1 MKHTGGSMSPFTGWV
16 LLKGLETLDLRVRA
30 QTSSAYDIA
39 KALVDHPKIS
49 SVIYPGLETH
59 PQYTLCKDQMEK
71 GGTVIS
77 FELLGG
83 KEAAFTFMNSL
94 EIVLISNNLG
104 DAKSIVTHPATTTH
118 QRLPANQK
126 ERLGITQGLLR
137 LSVGLEDPKDLISD
151 LSSALNKIL

>member
-1 MKHTGGSMSPFTGWV
+1 
-16 LLKGLETLDLRVRA
+16 
-30 QTSSAYDIA
+30 
-39 KALVDHPKIS
+39 
-49 SVIYPGLETH
+49 
-59 PQYTLCKDQMEK
+59 MEK

-83 KEAAFTFMNSL
+83 KKEAFTFMNSL

-104 DAKSIVTHPATTTH
+104 DSKSIITHPSTTTH
-118 QRLPANQK
+118 QRLLANQR

-137 LSVGLEDPKDLISD
+137 LSVGLEDTLDIISD